1 MVSESFV
8 HACAGGA
15 GGLVAMTATYPLM
28 GISTRAAVDRSKHPG
43 ESLFKAITTVIA
55 KEGIRGLYDG
65 LGSSLIGIGV
75 TNFVYYFFFEAARDF
90 ILTSKRFTR
99 SAKAKLGAL
108 TTVESIL
115 AGLVAGV
122 ATALISNPIW
132 VINTRQTVRV
142 TQSDNETDR
151 TKKAVKR
158 KTFIQTL
165 RHIVEK
171 DGVRAL
177 WKGIG
182 PALVLVTNPVL
193 QYTAFEQLKNWL
205 INIRLTARAITPTSK
220 PLLGDMDFFW
230 LGALSKLI
238 ATSITYPQIV
248 IKSRQQAMSNE
259 PSVGKK
265 KVNVWSAMAEVVQ
278 DEGFGGLY
286 RGISSKLLQSI
297 LTAAILF
304 ASKERIYNLTKSL
317 LTSV

>member
-1 MVSESFV
+1 M

-28 GISTRAAVDRSKHPG
+28 GISTRAAVDQSKNPG
-43 ESLFKAITTVIA
+43 ESLVKAITTVMA
-55 KEGIRGLYDG
+55 KEGITGLYDG
-65 LGSSLIGIGV
+65 LSSSLIGIGV
-75 TNFVYYFFFEAARDF
+75 TNFVYYFFFEAMREF
-90 ILTSKRFTR
+90 ILTSKRITR
-99 SAKAKLGAL
+99 SSKAKLGAL
-108 TTVESIL
+108 TTTESIL
-115 AGLVAGV
+115 SGLVAGIT
-122 ATALISNPIW
+122 TALISNPIW

-142 TQSDNETDR
+142 SQQDTTGAN
-151 TKKAVKR
+151 KVVAR
-158 KTFIQTL
+158 KSFLQTL
-165 RHIVEK
+165 NHIVEK

-205 INIRLTARAITPTSK
+205 VNIRFVSRGNTPAAAK
-220 PLLGDMDFFW
+220 PLLSDLDFFW

-259 PSVGKK
+259 SSRDRK
-265 KVNVWSAMAEVVQ
+265 KVNVWSAMTEVVHN
-278 DEGFGGLY
+278 EGVGGLY

-304 ASKERIYNLTKSL
+304 ASKERIYKMTKAVL
-317 LTSV
+317 VHV